1 MMHAAP
7 WAVLAVPQWTV
18 PAAPQWAVPAA
29 PQWAVLAAP
38 QWTVSVDSPSL
49 IARGQSNNTLPS
61 FPVPEKL
68 TFQEVS

>member
-7 WAVLAVPQWTV
+7 WAVLAVPQWAVLAAPQWTV

-29 PQWAVLAAP
+29 PQG
-38 QWTVSVDSPSL
+38 TVSVDSPSL
-49 IARGQSNNTLPS
+49 IARGQSNTLPS

>member
-1 MMHAAP
+1 MMHATP
-7 WAVLAVPQWTV
+7 WAVL
-18 PAAPQWAVPAA
+18 AAPQWAVP
-29 PQWAVLAAP
+29 AAP

-49 IARGQSNNTLPS
+49 IARGQSNTLPS

>member
-7 WAVLAVPQWTV
+7 WAVL
-18 PAAPQWAVPAA
+18 AAPQWAVPAA

-49 IARGQSNNTLPS
+49 IARGQSNTLPS

>member
-7 WAVLAVPQWTV
+7 WAVLAAPQWTV
-18 PAAPQWAVPAA
+18 LAAPQWAVP
-29 PQWAVLAAP
+29 AAP

-49 IARGQSNNTLPS
+49 IARGQSNTLPS

>member
-1 MMHAAP
+1 MMHATP

-29 PQWAVLAAP
+29 PQG
-38 QWTVSVDSPSL
+38 TVSVDSPSL
-49 IARGQSNNTLPS
+49 IARGQSNTLPS

>member
-7 WAVLAVPQWTV
+7 WAVL
-18 PAAPQWAVPAA
+18 AAPQWAVPAA
-29 PQWAVLAAP
+29 PQG
-38 QWTVSVDSPSL
+38 TVSVDSPSL
-49 IARGQSNNTLPS
+49 IARGQSNTLPS

>member
-1 MMHAAP
+1 MMHATP
-7 WAVLAVPQWTV
+7 WAVLAVPQWAV

-29 PQWAVLAAP
+29 PQG
-38 QWTVSVDSPSL
+38 TVSVDSPSL
-49 IARGQSNNTLPS
+49 IARGQSNTLPS

>member
-7 WAVLAVPQWTV
+7 
-18 PAAPQWAVPAA
+18 WAVPAA
-29 PQWAVLAAP
+29 PQWAVPAAP

-49 IARGQSNNTLPS
+49 IARGQSNTLPS